1 MTELLAFQTYREET
15 IELQGEKFTVRFTK
29 RKDQEE
35 YALFATN
42 AVGTKNWRGFYTLEV
57 ATEFNL
63 ITDKKLEEAVYQVL
77 GSDIEGT
84 Q

>member
-1 MTELLAFQTYREET
+1 VTNLIAFHTYREEM

-42 AVGTKNWRGFYTLEV
+42 ASGTKNWRGFYTPEV
-57 ATEFNL
+57 AKEFTL
-63 ITDKKLEEAVYQVL
+63 TTGKKLEETVYEVL
-77 GSDIEGT
+77 RSDIEES